1 MAHTGTYSTDLRRVL
16 RFKEELMKA
25 LGGGL
30 SLLHLKPMGTLPF
43 ISIENL
49 GKYYACL
56 RL

>member
-1 MAHTGTYSTDLRRVL
+1 MAHAGTYSTDVRCVL
-16 RFKEELMKA
+16 CLKEELMKA

>member
-1 MAHTGTYSTDLRRVL
+1 MAHTGTYSTDVRRVL
-16 RFKEELMKA
+16 RFKEELMEA

-30 SLLHLKPMGTLPF
+30 SLLHLKPMGTLSF